1 MDIIDSI
8 MKRLNISSVVVQLR
22 MTLWRKVIN
31 HILGCVVEKNN
42 DTDLLHPAFTTNS
55 KPAAVVGKNIFP
67 CGELM
72 QIAKSA

>member
-42 DTDLLHPAFTTNS
+42 DTDLLHPAFTTAHENT
-55 KPAAVVGKNIFP
+55 AMVGK
-67 CGELM
+67 
-72 QIAKSA
+72 IAFHVGNGS